1 MRAPPTVKELLA
13 MLDEIFPEFFE
24 PRTQQ
29 KSLKDMTESD
39 FNAVHDFGQPV
50 GTKPY
55 AVPKELESLTD
66 AEIQMAITK
75 AVKEKRLYWLWYS
88 LDDCG
93 SYTIPVTSTVHYQFA
108 RVIETALKEKNHD

>member
-29 KSLKDMTESD
+29 KSLKDMTEAD
-39 FNAVHDFGQPV
+39 FDAVYDFGQPV
-50 GTKPY
+50 GTKLY
-55 AVPKELESLTD
+55 AAPKEIESLTD
-66 AEIQMAITK
+66 AEIHMAITK
-75 AVKEKRLYWLWYS
+75 AVKEKRLHWLGYS

-93 SYTIPVTSTVHYQFA
+93 SYTIPVLSSAHYQLA
-108 RVIETALKEKNHD
+108 RVIETALKEKNQ